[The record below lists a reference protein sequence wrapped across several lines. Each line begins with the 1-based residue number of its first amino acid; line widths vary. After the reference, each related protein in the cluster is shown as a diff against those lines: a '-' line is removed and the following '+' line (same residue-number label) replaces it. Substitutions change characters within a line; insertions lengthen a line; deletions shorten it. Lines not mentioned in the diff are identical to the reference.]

1 MFLKLCLGKGKNLT
15 VIVTAIA
22 VPVSVCVLLLGA
34 MCWLLAR
41 RRNNK
46 LSAETEDLDE
56 DGITSTETL
65 QFQFSAIE
73 AATNKFSESNK
84 LGHGGFGE
92 VYKVTKSCDL

>member
-46 LSAETEDLDE
+46 LSAETEDL
-56 DGITSTETL
+56 GKTKTEL
-65 QFQFSAIE
+65 
-73 AATNKFSESNK
+73 SEFCHF
-84 LGHGGFGE
+84 L
-92 VYKVTKSCDL
+92 V